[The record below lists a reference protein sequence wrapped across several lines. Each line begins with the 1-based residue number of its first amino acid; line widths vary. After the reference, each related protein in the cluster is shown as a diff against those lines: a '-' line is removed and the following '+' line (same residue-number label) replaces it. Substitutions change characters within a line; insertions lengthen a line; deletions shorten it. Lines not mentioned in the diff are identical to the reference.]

1 MAAGD
6 EKETAMAEVQE
17 KITYCRICEVYCG
30 MIATVEDGRVTRL
43 RPDADHV
50 LSRGYACPK
59 GVTFHQVTHDPDRI
73 LHPMKRE
80 GTAWRRISWEQAVS
94 EIGSRLKHIRA
105 THGPHA
111 IGLYTGNP
119 AGYSYSHRVFS
130 SNWIDAVGSRNSFGA
145 GSQDNLG
152 DFLASKFLYGASFLQ
167 PVPDIARTRWAL
179 VVGTNPVV
187 SQGTLMHVVDAKR
200 RLEEIR
206 ARGGRVVVV
215 DPRRTETARVA
226 SEHHFIRPESD
237 AFLFLAMI
245 RTILEEGLEA
255 RELLARHASDLPW
268 LREVVAPHT
277 PEVAA
282 ARTGIDAAT
291 IRRLAREMATA
302 DGACAF
308 GRVVCGRFGTLAA
321 WALEVLNLVAGSLDR
336 PGGMVFSD
344 GLVDMVGI
352 VDRLGRDRY
361 GRHRSRIGD
370 YPELLGEL
378 PSGILADEITTPGR
392 GQIRALVVTA
402 GNPVLSIPNGRALA
416 SAMEQ
421 LELGV
426 ALDFYLSE
434 TAARCHYILPCT
446 TYLERED
453 FPVFHAQLLTEP
465 YAQWTEPVIPP
476 QGEAKQEWE
485 IFSLLSEAM
494 GVPFLNS
501 RAAGLLR
508 RALRLVGRD
517 FSPRWVIDA
526 MIRLGPRG
534 DRFLPWRRGFNL
546 RTLAAA
552 THGVSLGE
560 VATGILGRKLRTPD
574 RRIHLRRP
582 EIEAELARLAEE
594 ADRPESPEFP
604 LRLIGRRDPRSNNSW
619 LHNVPK
625 LMRGDRCRRLRVH
638 PVDAGRLGLEH
649 GGRAVVHSRVG
660 SLEAEVK
667 VTDEVMPGVVSLPHG
682 WGHHS
687 PANRVATRDPGP
699 DYNALVDAREIEP
712 LAGMSRLNGTPVRV
726 EPLAAPAAAAG

>member
-1 MAAGD
+1 MAQ
-6 EKETAMAEVQE
+6 VQE
-17 KITYCRICEVYCG
+17 KVTYCRICEVYCG

-43 RPDADHV
+43 RPDKDHV

-80 GTAWRRISWEQAVS
+80 GTSWRRISWEQAVS
-94 EIGSRLKHIRA
+94 EIGAGLKRIRD

-119 AGYSYSHRVFS
+119 AGYSYNHRVFS
-130 SNWIDAVGSRNSFGA
+130 SSWIDAVGSRNSFGA

-167 PVPDIARTRWAL
+167 PVPDLARTRWAL
-179 VVGTNPVV
+179 IVGTNPVV

-200 RLEEIR
+200 RIGEIR
-206 ARGGRVVVV
+206 ERGGRVVVL
-215 DPRRTETARVA
+215 DPRRTETARIA

-237 AFLFLAMI
+237 ALLFLAMI
-245 RTILEEGLEA
+245 RTILEDGLAAEDF
-255 RELLARHASDLPW
+255 LAQHTSNLPW
-268 LREVVAPHT
+268 LRGAVARYT
-277 PEVAA
+277 PEAVAE
-282 ARTGIDAAT
+282 RTAIDATT
-291 IRRLAREMATA
+291 IRRLAHEIAQTE
-302 DGACAF
+302 GACTF

-321 WALEVLNLVAGSLDR
+321 WALEVLNLVAGNLDR

-352 VDRLGRDRY
+352 VDRMGRDEY

-378 PSGILADEITTPGR
+378 PSGILADEITTPGA

-402 GNPVLSIPNGRALA
+402 GNPVLSTPNGRALGA
-416 SAMEQ
+416 AMEQ

-453 FPVFHAQLLTEP
+453 FPIFHAQLMTEP

-485 IFSLLSEAM
+485 IFSLLSDAM
-494 GVPFLNS
+494 GIPFLNN
-501 RAAGLLR
+501 RAAAVLR
-508 RALRLVGRD
+508 RALRLAGRD

-534 DRFLPWRRGFNL
+534 DRFLPWSKGFNL
-546 RTLAAA
+546 RKLAAA
-552 THGVSLGE
+552 PHGVSLGE
-560 VATGILGRKLRTPD
+560 VATGILARKLRTPD

-582 EIEAELARLAEE
+582 EIERELARLASE
-594 ADRPESPEFP
+594 ADHPESREFP

-625 LMRGDRCRRLRVH
+625 LMQGHRCRSLRVH
-638 PVDAGRLGLEH
+638 PADAARLGLET
-649 GGRAVVHSRVG
+649 GGRAVVRSRIG
-660 SLEAEVK
+660 FLEAEVK

-712 LAGMSRLNGTPVRV
+712 LAGMSRLNGMPVRV
-726 EPLAAPAAAAG
+726 ERIAPPAAAAG

>member
-1 MAAGD
+1 MAQL
-6 EKETAMAEVQE
+6 EKT
-17 KITYCRICEVYCG
+17 TYCRICEVYCG

-43 RPDADHV
+43 RPDKDHV
-50 LSRGYACPK
+50 VSRGYACPK

-80 GTAWRRISWEQAVS
+80 GTSWRRISWEQAVS
-94 EIGSRLKHIRA
+94 EIGAGLKRIRD

-130 SNWIDAVGSRNSFGA
+130 SSWIDAVGSRNSFGA

-167 PVPDIARTRWAL
+167 PVPDLARTRWAL
-179 VVGTNPVV
+179 IVGTNPVV

-200 RLEEIR
+200 RIAEIR
-206 ARGGRVVVV
+206 ARGGRVVVL
-215 DPRRTETARVA
+215 DPRRTETARIA

-245 RTILEEGLEA
+245 RTILEDGIA
-255 RELLARHASDLPW
+255 ADDFLAKHTSDLPW
-268 LREVVAPHT
+268 LRDAVSPYT
-277 PEVAA
+277 PEAVAGRVA
-282 ARTGIDAAT
+282 VDAAT
-291 IRRLAREMATA
+291 IRRLAHEIART

-321 WALEVLNLVAGSLDR
+321 WALEVLNLVAGNLDR

-344 GLVDMVGI
+344 ALVDMVGI
-352 VDRLGRDRY
+352 VDRMGRDEY

-370 YPELLGEL
+370 YPEVLGEL
-378 PSGILADEITTPGR
+378 PSGILADEITTPGA

-416 SAMEQ
+416 AAMER

-453 FPVFHAQLLTEP
+453 FPIFHAQLMTEP

-494 GVPFLNS
+494 GVPFLNN
-501 RAAGLLR
+501 RAAAVLR
-508 RALRLVGRD
+508 RALRLAGRD

-526 MIRLGPRG
+526 MIRFGPRG
-534 DRFLPWRRGFNL
+534 DRFLPWSNGFNL
-546 RTLAAA
+546 RKLAAA
-552 THGVSLGE
+552 PHGVSLGE
-560 VATGILGRKLRTPD
+560 VATGILGRKVRTPD

-582 EIEAELARLAEE
+582 EIERELARLASE
-594 ADRPESPEFP
+594 AERQESPDYP
-604 LRLIGRRDPRSNNSW
+604 LQLIGRRDPRSNNSW

-625 LMRGDRCRRLRVH
+625 LMQGDRCRRLRVH
-638 PVDAGRLGLEH
+638 PADAARLGLAD
-649 GGRAVVHSRVG
+649 GGRAVVRSRVG
-660 SLEAEVK
+660 FLEAEVR

-699 DYNALVDAREIEP
+699 DYNALVDEREIEP
-712 LAGMSRLNGTPVRV
+712 LAGMSRLNGMPVRV
-726 EPLAAPAAAAG
+726 EPIATPAAAAG